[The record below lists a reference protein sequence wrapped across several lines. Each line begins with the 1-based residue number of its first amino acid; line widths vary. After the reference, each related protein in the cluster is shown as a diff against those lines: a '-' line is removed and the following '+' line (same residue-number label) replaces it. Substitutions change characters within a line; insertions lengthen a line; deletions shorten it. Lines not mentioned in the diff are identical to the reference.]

1 MQLSATEMF
10 EAWQKGESIGS
21 LAKRYNMDKFKVR
34 RIINRVAIQSRCGSS
49 EVLQQLQ
56 ADEASSE
63 RKI

>member
-34 RIINRVAIQSRCGSS
+34 RIINRVAIQSRCGST

-56 ADEASSE
+56 ADKSIDG
-63 RKI
+63 RDV